1 MHGAAVRI
9 GSERSF
15 GLVFAGLFAIVAI
28 YPSLSGGPVRVW
40 ALIMAAAFLVAGFG
54 APRLLAPLNRL
65 WFRFGL
71 ALGKVM
77 TPLIMAVLFVMAV
90 VPTGLV
96 LRLLRK
102 DPLRLRLEPAARTY
116 WEPRKTQPGPM
127 RDQF

>member
-1 MHGAAVRI
+1 MAGGSI
-9 GSERSF
+9 TMGSERSF
-15 GLVFAGLFAIVAI
+15 GLVFAGIFAIVAG
-28 YPSLSGGPVRVW
+28 YPALHGDAPGMW
-40 ALIMAAAFLVAGFG
+40 ALAVAAVFLVAALA

-77 TPLIMAVLFVMAV
+77 TPLAMALLFVAAV
-90 VPTGLV
+90 VPTALV

-102 DPLRLRLEPAARTY
+102 DPLRLRLDRSAATY

-127 RDQF
+127 SDQF